1 MRIMKRFLRIFP
13 VFLIFVL
20 LGACT
25 PEIPTATITPTGVID
40 LTPFRTRTSTPTIT
54 LTPQGLPTATPK
66 PTITPTPRVYEI
78 HANDTLLSIA
88 YYYGITLEELQA
100 ANPDVDPALLT
111 IGSQLIIP
119 PGRAPTGTPLVPTP
133 TPFGVTT
140 GEVNCFSG
148 RSGGLHCF
156 VLVENDR
163 KNPAQYL
170 SSSISLVNAEEE
182 ILLTKVIPLAL
193 KILKPGDRV
202 PFYAYFPSPLPAY
215 TSVDFELLT
224 AVKAT
229 TGNENSFALE
239 IEVVDSAISDDGSS
253 ALITGTAKPV
263 SDNTELSVITLVAVA
278 YDGDAKVIGMRRV
291 EQQIDPTTMTSFPF
305 SIQVYSDVG
314 VIAEVEVFG
323 EAE

>member
-13 VFLIFVL
+13 VLLMLVL
-20 LGACT
+20 LGACSPDT
-25 PEIPTATITPTGVID
+25 PAVTITPTGVIG

-54 LTPQGLPTATPK
+54 PTPQGLPTATPK
-66 PTITPTPRVYEI
+66 PTITPTPRIYEVN
-78 HANDTLLSIA
+78 ANDTLLSIA

-100 ANPDVDPALLT
+100 ANPDVNPALLA

-119 PGRAPTGTPLVPTP
+119 PGRAPTATPLVPTP

-182 ILLTKVIPLAL
+182 ILLTRVIPLAL
-193 KILKPGDRV
+193 KKLMPGDRV
-202 PFYAYFPSPLPAY
+202 PFYAYFPPPLPAY

-239 IEVVDSAISDDGSS
+239 MEITDSTISDDGSS

-263 SDNTELSVITLVAVA
+263 GETPALSGITLVAVA
-278 YDGDAKVIGMRRV
+278 YDGDGKVIGMRRV
-291 EQQIDPTTMTSFPF
+291 EQQIDPTAMTSFPF
-305 SIQVYSDVG
+305 SIRVYSDAG
-314 VIAEVEVFG
+314 EIASVEVFS